1 MLFSK
6 PGFCLSVPGIVLAC
20 LLSSCAV
27 GTPTVTLKGETFTVE
42 IAESPEQQAQGLMFR
57 DSLAEGH
64 GMLFTYR
71 RPQPQSFWMKNVKF
85 PIDILFFDGEQQLIN
100 VAARAR
106 PCRRE
111 PCRSYRSEGPA
122 QYVLEL
128 NAGVAESLGVKPGD
142 RLELHLD

>member
-1 MLFSK
+1 MNSLHTSIRI
-6 PGFCLSVPGIVLAC
+6 GFLAC
-20 LLSSCAV
+20 LLIGTLSSCAT
-27 GTPTVTLKGETFTVE
+27 GSPSVTLNGETFTVE
-42 IAESPEQQAQGLMFR
+42 IAESLEEQSRGLMFR
-57 DSLAEGH
+57 DELPEGH

-71 RPQPQSFWMKNVKF
+71 VPQAQSFWMKNVKF
-85 PIDILFFDGEQQLIN
+85 PIDILFFDGEQELIN

-111 PCRSYRSEGPA
+111 PCRSYRSERPA

-128 NAGVAESLGVKPGD
+128 NAGVAESLGVEPGD